1 MTYVINKYN
10 GETLVAI
17 ADRTLN
23 TTATSIKLPGR
34 DYPRYGEPVVE
45 DLVWMLENFAGSSAP
60 ANPMQGQIWF
70 DTNSNSLQVWNGSGS
85 WLGTGKVSY
94 GTSAPSSPEPGQM
107 WYDSGRK
114 QTFIYDSGLSS
125 WILVGPMGAYNGTE
139 SALTVSPR
147 ATIEAMVV
155 IDSTPSAVAHRV
167 LRVNIGSSVI
177 AFISSDATFSPA
189 LPGIT
194 GFSSINPGI
203 TLSST
208 LGLKLWGTATYADQ
222 AGNSASLNNVNASV
236 YFRKDQPNIPTT
248 TGLNLGSSG
257 LPFGT
262 VYSTVFDGVA
272 TSARYADL
280 AERYHTD
287 IPVDPGTVMCLGGA
301 HEVTTS
307 THAGC
312 IDLLGVVST
321 NPALQMN
328 SGAGSD
334 QTHPFIAL
342 VGRVPVKVTGKV
354 CRFQRLMS
362 SAEPGVACAWDGI
375 SELAILGRALTA
387 KTSDHIELVEA
398 VVGLK

>member
-1 MTYVINKYN
+1 
-10 GETLVAI
+10 
-17 ADRTLN
+17 
-23 TTATSIKLPGR
+23 
-34 DYPRYGEPVVE
+34 
-45 DLVWMLENFAGSSAP
+45 
-60 ANPMQGQIWF
+60 
-70 DTNSNSLQVWNGSGS
+70 
-85 WLGTGKVSY
+85 
-94 GTSAPSSPEPGQM
+94 
-107 WYDSGRK
+107 
-114 QTFIYDSGLSS
+114 
-125 WILVGPMGAYNGTE
+125 MGAYNGTE

-155 IDSTPSAVAHRV
+155 IDTTPSAVAHRV